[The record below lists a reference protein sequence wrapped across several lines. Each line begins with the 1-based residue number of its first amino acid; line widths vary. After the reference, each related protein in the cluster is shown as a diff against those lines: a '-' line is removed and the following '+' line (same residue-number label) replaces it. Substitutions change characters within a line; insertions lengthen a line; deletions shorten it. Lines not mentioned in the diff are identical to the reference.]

1 MTIFISCGEVSGDRY
16 GASIAQELW
25 NLKKELTIAAN
36 GGDALQGVGVK
47 LLHHVTQRSS
57 IGFVEPLK
65 NIGYFL
71 KVLKQTKT
79 YIKDNNVQLVIIIDH
94 QGFNMPLAKWCKK
107 QGIRV
112 VSVVAPQFWIW
123 GQRKKAKAFVSHC
136 DLIACIFKEEYAF
149 YQALDAKKSI
159 FIGHPLVQELSQR
172 PALGALKNVIGVF
185 PGSRPQEI
193 AHVFPIMCKAIH
205 ICQREYPELQFKLAL
220 SSKNM
225 RDRIQKVIDKTGVTI
240 DIVDT
245 DSRTLMAQVDG
256 SIVASGT
263 ITLEH
268 ALIGTPC
275 ICCYKFS
282 WLSYC
287 LLRLFMQKK
296 IDTIC
301 HGFIALPNIILKK
314 CVMPELFQAKL
325 TPEAIVDEIKNVV
338 LNTSRQAFF
347 ESEFNTLRKQI
358 SNKNG
363 GFKELVE
370 KIVKRFDLKQ

>member
-1 MTIFISCGEVSGDRY
+1 MHIFISCGEVSGDRY
-16 GASIAQELW
+16 GATIA
-25 NLKKELTIAAN
+25 KELFNINRDCKVSAN
-36 GGDALQGVGVK
+36 GGDALEGVGVE

-57 IGFVEPLK
+57 IGFIEPLK

-71 KVLKQTKT
+71 TLLKQTKT
-79 YIKDNNVQLVIIIDH
+79 YIKDNNVNVVIIIDH
-94 QGFNMPLAKWCKK
+94 QGFNMPLAKWCKQ

-112 VSVVAPQFWIW
+112 VSFVAPQFWIW
-123 GQRKKAKAFVSHC
+123 GQRKKAKAFVSNC

-149 YQALDAKKSI
+149 YQELDAEKSI
-159 FIGHPLVQELSQR
+159 FIGHPLVQELSPR
-172 PALGALKNVIGVF
+172 PALGALKNIIGVF

-193 AHVFPIMCKAIH
+193 AHVFPIICKAIH
-205 ICQREYPELQFKLAL
+205 LLQSEYPALQFKLVLA
-220 SSKNM
+220 SKNM
-225 RDRIQKVIDKTGVTI
+225 KDRVQKVIDKTGVTI

-314 CVMPELFQAKL
+314 CVMPELFQSKL
-325 TPEAIVDEIKNVV
+325 TPGAIVEEVKSVV
-338 LNTSRQAFF
+338 LNTSKYAFF
-347 ESEFNTLRKQI
+347 EAEFNNLRNKI
-358 SNKNG
+358 SNENG
-363 GFKELVE
+363 GIQELVK
-370 KIVKRFDLKQ
+370 KIVTQFDLK